1 MALPVGFYGSLQWIE
16 WLSLLDEV
24 ALDHWNTQLYELLK
38 NYMFR
43 VVANNE
49 SHLMLDAYS
58 IEQIDRFETFTHEEK
73 VNTAKICLLLL
84 NELEQDHL
92 KAYLEDNVS
101 TVEQW
106 KNEMSKILGKYM
118 IQN

>member
-1 MALPVGFYGSLQWIE
+1 
-16 WLSLLDEV
+16 
-24 ALDHWNTQLYELLK
+24 
-38 NYMFR
+38 MFR

-84 NELEQDHL
+84 NELAQDHL
-92 KAYLEDNVS
+92 KAYLEDKVS
-101 TVEQW
+101 NVEQW
-106 KNEMSKILGKYM
+106 KNEISKILGN
-118 IQN
+118 I